1 MSTNKSYRSA
11 LIFLT
16 TLFFLWGFITV
27 LVDSLVPRLKDVFEM
42 SYAKT
47 VLVQFAFFTAFF
59 VVSVPAGALL
69 SKIGYRKGIVLGLII
84 MALGCLLF
92 YPAAEYRN
100 FNIFL
105 IGYFTLA
112 GGITVLQVAANPYV
126 ALLGSE
132 EDASSRLNL
141 SQAFNSLGTTIAP
154 IVGALF
160 LLSDSVKTSEEINL
174 LTALEKVDYY
184 SAEAATVQTPFLL
197 IAAFIGIL
205 ALIFAFLK
213 LPKVMQ
219 ESPKGGY
226 LSLLKNKLMLMG
238 ALGIFVYVG
247 AEVAIGSF
255 LVNYFSDMNLAVI
268 VMENEMMMNIAN
280 TIASVFNKTFSNSDP
295 KSLLGIFIIF
305 YWGGAMIGR
314 FIGAYLTKIMDAG
327 KVLSMFASLAILMI
341 LISIN
346 TQGLISMWSILAV
359 GLFNSIMFPTIFTL
373 TLEGLGDLKA
383 QASGLLCMAIVGG
396 AIIPFAFGSLIDG
409 FGFKKAFIL
418 TLICYGYI
426 MYYGRL
432 KKQESRLNF
441 KKKQIT
447 IYAHCIFTCFNY
459 SDVYCI
465 KKRYYTTS
473 YRKKT

>member
-1 MSTNKSYRSA
+1 MTTSTTNNSFKSA
-11 LIFLT
+11 FIFLT

-59 VVSVPAGALL
+59 VFSLPAGFIL
-69 SKIGYRKGIVLGLII
+69 SKIGYKKGIVFGLLT
-84 MALGCLLF
+84 MALGCILF

-100 FNIFL
+100 FSIFL
-105 IGYFTLA
+105 VGYFTLA

-132 EDASSRLNL
+132 EGASSRLNL

-154 IVGALF
+154 VVGALF
-160 LLSDSVKTSEEINL
+160 LLSDTVKSSTEIEL
-174 LTALEKVDYY
+174 LTETEKNNYY
-184 SAEAATVQTPFLL
+184 IAEAATVQTPFL
-197 IAAFIGIL
+197 FISIFIVIL
-205 ALIFAFLK
+205 ALVFLFIQ

-226 LSLLKNKLMLMG
+226 LSLLKNKLMLLG

-255 LVNYFSDMNLAVI
+255 LVNYFVDANLAGI
-268 VMENEMMMNIAN
+268 VADNEVMMQIAN
-280 TIASVFNKTFSNSDP
+280 TIASTFNKTFSDADS
-295 KSLLGIFIIF
+295 KSLLGIFVIF

-314 FIGAYLTKIMDAG
+314 FIGSYLTKIIAPG
-327 KVLSMFASLAILMI
+327 KVLSIFAFLAITMI
-341 LISIN
+341 FISIN
-346 TQGLISMWSILAV
+346 TSGLLSMWTILAV

-373 TLEGLGDLKA
+373 SLEGLGDLKA

-396 AIIPFAFGSLIDG
+396 AIVPFVFGSLIDE
-409 FGFKKAFIL
+409 FGFKVAFLL
-418 TLICYGYI
+418 TIVCYGYI
-426 MYYGRL
+426 LFYGRF
-432 KKQESRLNF
+432 KSKAKLN
-441 KKKQIT
+441 K
-447 IYAHCIFTCFNY
+447 N
-459 SDVYCI
+459 
-465 KKRYYTTS
+465 
-473 YRKKT
+473 

>member
-1 MSTNKSYRSA
+1 MKQTKSYQSSF
-11 LIFLT
+11 ISVT
-16 TLFFLWGFITV
+16 ILFFLWGFITV

-59 VVSVPAGALL
+59 VVSLPAGAILT
-69 SKIGYRKGIVLGLII
+69 KIGYKKGIVLGLII

-100 FNIFL
+100 FNVFL

-112 GGITVLQVAANPYV
+112 SGITVLQVAANPYV

-132 EDASSRLNL
+132 EGASSRLNL

-154 IVGALF
+154 VVGALF
-160 LLSDSVKTSEEINL
+160 LLSDSVKTSEEIDL
-174 LTALEKVDYY
+174 LNITDKANYY
-184 SAEAATVQTPFLL
+184 AAEAATVQVPFLL
-197 IAAFIGIL
+197 IATFIGIL
-205 ALIFAFLK
+205 ALIFSFIK
-213 LPKVMQ
+213 LPKVM
-219 ESPKGGY
+219 EDSPKGGY
-226 LSLLKNKLMLMG
+226 LALLKNKLMMLG

-255 LVNYFSDMNLAVI
+255 LVNYFDDMNLAVI
-268 VMENEMMMNIAN
+268 VAENNTMMSIAN
-280 TIASVFNKTFSNSDP
+280 TIASTFNKTFSNSDP

-314 FIGAYLTKIMDAG
+314 FIGAYLTKIMSPG
-327 KVLSMFASLAILMI
+327 RVLSIFASLAII
-341 LISIN
+341 LIIISIN
-346 TQGLISMWSILAV
+346 TIGLLSMWSILAV

-373 TLEGLGDLKA
+373 TLRGLGDLKA

-409 FGFKKAFIL
+409 FGFKTAFIL
-418 TLICYGYI
+418 TIVCYGYI
-426 MYYGRL
+426 LYYGM
-432 KKQESRLNF
+432 
-441 KKKQIT
+441 
-447 IYAHCIFTCFNY
+447 
-459 SDVYCI
+459 I
-465 KKRYYTTS
+465 KSVTK
-473 YRKKT
+473 

>member
-1 MSTNKSYRSA
+1 MSSNKSYKSA
-11 LIFLT
+11 LVFLT

-59 VVSVPAGALL
+59 VVSVPAGAIL
-69 SKIGYRKGIVLGLII
+69 SKIGYRKGIVLGLVV
-84 MALGCLLF
+84 MAIGCLFF

-100 FNIFL
+100 FNVFL
-105 IGYFTLA
+105 VGYFTLA
-112 GGITVLQVAANPYV
+112 GGITILQVAANPYV

-132 EDASSRLNL
+132 EGASSRLNL

-154 IVGALF
+154 VVGALF
-160 LLSDSVKTSEEINL
+160 LLSDSVKTSEEINTL
-174 LTALEKVDYY
+174 SAMEKVDYY
-184 SAEAATVQTPFLL
+184 AAEAATVQTPFLL
-197 IAAFIGIL
+197 IATFIGIL
-205 ALIFAFLK
+205 AVVFSFIK

-226 LSLLKNKLMLMG
+226 LSLLKNRLMLMG

-255 LVNYFSDMNLAVI
+255 LVNYFDDMNLAVI
-268 VMENEMMMNIAN
+268 VAENDTMMNIAN
-280 TIASVFNKTFSNSDP
+280 TIASTFNKTFSNSDP

-314 FIGAYLTKIMDAG
+314 FVGAYLTKIIAPG
-327 KVLSMFASLAILMI
+327 KVLSVFALLAILMI
-341 LISIN
+341 VVSIN
-346 TQGLISMWSILAV
+346 TQGLLSMWSILAV

-373 TLEGLGDLKA
+373 TLEGLGELKA

-396 AIIPFAFGSLIDG
+396 AIIPFVFGSLIDS
-409 FGFKKAFIL
+409 FGFKTAFIL

-426 MYYGRL
+426 VYFGKL
-432 KKQESRLNF
+432 KSNSLIEE
-441 KKKQIT
+441 
-447 IYAHCIFTCFNY
+447 
-459 SDVYCI
+459 
-465 KKRYYTTS
+465 
-473 YRKKT
+473 

>member
-1 MSTNKSYRSA
+1 MMTQSNKSYKNA
-11 LIFLT
+11 FIFLT

-59 VVSVPAGALL
+59 IVSVPAGMIL
-69 SKIGYRKGIVLGLII
+69 SKIGYKKGIVLGLVT
-84 MALGCLLF
+84 MAVGCLLF

-100 FNIFL
+100 FNFFL

-112 GGITVLQVAANPYV
+112 AGITVLQVAANPYV

-132 EDASSRLNL
+132 DGASSRLNL

-160 LLSDSVKTSEEINL
+160 LLSDTVKTSEEIEL
-174 LTALEKVDYY
+174 LTSTAKTNYY
-184 SAEAATVQTPFLL
+184 AAEAATVQTPFLFISGFIL
-197 IAAFIGIL
+197 VLAF
-205 ALIFAFLK
+205 IFAFIN
-213 LPKVMQ
+213 LPTVMQ
-219 ESPKGGY
+219 ESPTGGY
-226 LSLLKNKLMLMG
+226 LSLLKNKLMLLG
-238 ALGIFVYVG
+238 ALGIFLYVG

-255 LVNYFSDMNLAVI
+255 LVNYFSDMNLAAV
-268 VMENEMMMNIAN
+268 VAQNDTMMSIAN
-280 TIASVFNKTFSNSDP
+280 TIASVFNRTFSNSDL
-295 KSLLGIFIIF
+295 KSLLGIFVIF

-314 FIGAYLTKIMDAG
+314 FVGAYLTRIMAPG
-327 KVLSMFASLAILMI
+327 KVLGIFAFLAVAMI

-346 TQGLISMWSILAV
+346 TIGLISMWSILAV

-396 AIIPFAFGSLIDG
+396 AVVPFAFGGLIDN
-409 FGFKKAFIL
+409 FGFKTAFVL
-418 TLICYGYI
+418 TIACYGYI
-426 MYYGRL
+426 LYYGLLR
-432 KKQESRLNF
+432 
-441 KKKQIT
+441 
-447 IYAHCIFTCFNY
+447 A
-459 SDVYCI
+459 
-465 KKRYYTTS
+465 
-473 YRKKT
+473 KT

>member
-1 MSTNKSYRSA
+1 MSTSKNKSYKSA
-11 LIFLT
+11 FIFLT

-47 VLVQFAFFTAFF
+47 VLVQFAFFLAFF
-59 VVSVPAGALL
+59 VFSLPAGFIL
-69 SKIGYRKGIVLGLII
+69 SKIGYKKGIVLGLLT

-92 YPAAEYRN
+92 YPAASYRA
-100 FNIFL
+100 FPVFL

-112 GGITVLQVAANPYV
+112 GGITILQVAANPYV

-132 EDASSRLNL
+132 EGASSRLNL

-154 IVGALF
+154 VVGALF
-160 LLSDSVKTSEEINL
+160 LLSDSVKNSEEISL
-174 LTALEKVDYY
+174 LNEIEKTDYY
-184 SAEAATVQTPFLL
+184 MAEAATVQTPFLL
-197 IAAFIGIL
+197 IAFSIAIL
-205 ALIFAFLK
+205 ASIFAFIK
-213 LPKVMQ
+213 LPQVMQ

-226 LSLLKNKLMLMG
+226 ITLLKNKVLLMG

-255 LVNYFSDMNLAVI
+255 LVNYFSDMNLAAI
-268 VMENEMMMNIAN
+268 ITESEMMMQIAN
-280 TIASVFNKTFSNSDP
+280 TIASTFNKTFSGSDP
-295 KSLLGIFIIF
+295 KSLLGIFVIF

-314 FIGAYLTKIMDAG
+314 FVGAYLTTIMKPG
-327 KVLSMFASLAILMI
+327 KVLGIFALLAISMI

-346 TQGLISMWSILAV
+346 TTGLLSMWSILAV

-373 TLEGLGDLKA
+373 SLEGLGDLKA

-409 FGFKKAFIL
+409 FGFKTAFIL
-418 TLICYGYI
+418 TIICYGYI
-426 MYYGRL
+426 LFYGR
-432 KKQESRLNF
+432 F
-441 KKKQIT
+441 KANK
-447 IYAHCIFTCFNY
+447 
-459 SDVYCI
+459 V
-465 KKRYYTTS
+465 
-473 YRKKT
+473 

>member
-11 LIFLT
+11 FIFLT

-59 VVSVPAGALL
+59 VVSVPAGMIL
-69 SKIGYRKGIVLGLII
+69 SKIGYKKGIVLGLTI
-84 MALGCLLF
+84 MAIGCLLF
-92 YPAAEYRN
+92 YPAAEYRS
-100 FNIFL
+100 FGVFL
-105 IGYFTLA
+105 VGYFTLA

-132 EDASSRLNL
+132 DGASSRLNL

-154 IVGALF
+154 VVGALF
-160 LLSDSVKTSEEINL
+160 LLSDTVKTSEEINL
-174 LTALEKVDYY
+174 LNNIDKSNYY
-184 SAEAATVQTPFLL
+184 ASEAATVQTPFLL
-197 IAAFIGIL
+197 IASSIGVL
-205 ALIFAFLK
+205 ALIFAFIN

-226 LSLLKNKLMLMG
+226 FSLLKNKILMMG

-255 LVNYFSDMNLAVI
+255 LVNYFDDMSLAAI
-268 VMENEMMMNIAN
+268 VAENDAMMNIAN
-280 TIASVFNKTFSNSDP
+280 TIASTFNKTFSNSDP
-295 KSLLGIFIIF
+295 KSLLGIFVIF

-314 FIGAYLTKIMDAG
+314 FIGAYLTRIMSPG
-327 KVLSMFASLAILMI
+327 KVLAIFASLAITMI
-341 LISIN
+341 VISIS
-346 TQGLISMWSILAV
+346 TVGLISMWSILAV

-373 TLEGLGDLKA
+373 SLEGLGDLKA

-396 AIIPFAFGSLIDG
+396 AVIPFAFGGLIDG
-409 FGFKKAFIL
+409 FGFKTAFIL
-418 TLICYGYI
+418 TIVCYGYI
-426 MYYGRL
+426 LFYGRL
-432 KKQESRLNF
+432 KARK
-441 KKKQIT
+441 
-447 IYAHCIFTCFNY
+447 NY
-459 SDVYCI
+459 
-465 KKRYYTTS
+465 
-473 YRKKT
+473 

>member
-184 SAEAATVQTPFLL
+184 SAEAATVQTPFIL

-314 FIGAYLTKIMDAG
+314 FIGAYLTKIIDAG
-327 KVLSMFASLAILMI
+327 KVLSIFASLAILMI

-432 KKQESRLNF
+432 KSR
-441 KKKQIT
+441 K
-447 IYAHCIFTCFNY
+447 AA
-459 SDVYCI
+459 
-465 KKRYYTTS
+465 
-473 YRKKT
+473 

>member
-59 VVSVPAGALL
+59 VVSVPAGTLL

-100 FNIFL
+100 FTIFL
-105 IGYFTLA
+105 SGYFTLA

-174 LTALEKVDYY
+174 LTDLEKINYY

-205 ALIFAFLK
+205 ALIFAFIK

-219 ESPKGGY
+219 ESPKAGY

-418 TLICYGYI
+418 TVICYGYI
-426 MYYGRL
+426 MYYGKL
-432 KKQESRLNF
+432 KSR
-441 KKKQIT
+441 
-447 IYAHCIFTCFNY
+447 
-459 SDVYCI
+459 
-465 KKRYYTTS
+465 
-473 YRKKT
+473 KTA

>member
-1 MSTNKSYRSA
+1 MMKQTKSYRSSF
-11 LIFLT
+11 ISVT
-16 TLFFLWGFITV
+16 ILFFLWGFITV

-59 VVSVPAGALL
+59 VVSLPAGAILT
-69 SKIGYRKGIVLGLII
+69 KIGYKKGIVLGLII

-100 FNIFL
+100 FNVFL

-112 GGITVLQVAANPYV
+112 SGITVLQVAANPYV

-132 EDASSRLNL
+132 EGASSRLNL

-154 IVGALF
+154 VVGALF
-160 LLSDSVKTSEEINL
+160 LLSDSVKTSEEIDL
-174 LTALEKVDYY
+174 LNITDKANYY
-184 SAEAATVQTPFLL
+184 AAEAATVQVPFLL
-197 IAAFIGIL
+197 IATFIGIL
-205 ALIFAFLK
+205 ALIFSFIK
-213 LPKVMQ
+213 LPKVM
-219 ESPKGGY
+219 EDSPKGGY
-226 LSLLKNKLMLMG
+226 LALLKNKLMMLG

-255 LVNYFSDMNLAVI
+255 LVNYFDDMNLAVI
-268 VMENEMMMNIAN
+268 VAENNTMMSIAN
-280 TIASVFNKTFSNSDP
+280 TIASTFNKTFSNSDP

-314 FIGAYLTKIMDAG
+314 FIGAYLTKIMSPG
-327 KVLSMFASLAILMI
+327 RVLSIFASLAII
-341 LISIN
+341 LIIISIN
-346 TQGLISMWSILAV
+346 TVGLLSMWSILAV

-373 TLEGLGDLKA
+373 TLRGLGDLKA

-409 FGFKKAFIL
+409 FGFKTAFIL
-418 TLICYGYI
+418 TIVCYGYI
-426 MYYGRL
+426 LYYGM
-432 KKQESRLNF
+432 
-441 KKKQIT
+441 
-447 IYAHCIFTCFNY
+447 
-459 SDVYCI
+459 I
-465 KKRYYTTS
+465 KSGTK
-473 YRKKT
+473 

>member
-1 MSTNKSYRSA
+1 MMKQTKSYQSSF
-11 LIFLT
+11 ISVT
-16 TLFFLWGFITV
+16 ILFFLWGFITV

-59 VVSVPAGALL
+59 VVSLPAGAILT
-69 SKIGYRKGIVLGLII
+69 KIGYKKGIVLGLII

-100 FNIFL
+100 FNVFL

-112 GGITVLQVAANPYV
+112 SGITVLQVAANPYV

-132 EDASSRLNL
+132 EGASSRLNL

-154 IVGALF
+154 VVGALF
-160 LLSDSVKTSEEINL
+160 LLSDSVKTSEEIDL
-174 LTALEKVDYY
+174 LDITDKANYY
-184 SAEAATVQTPFLL
+184 AAEAATVQVPFLL
-197 IAAFIGIL
+197 IATFIGIL
-205 ALIFAFLK
+205 ALIFSFIK
-213 LPKVMQ
+213 LPKVM
-219 ESPKGGY
+219 EDSPKGGY
-226 LSLLKNKLMLMG
+226 LALLKNKLMMLG

-255 LVNYFSDMNLAVI
+255 LVNYFDDMNLAVI
-268 VMENEMMMNIAN
+268 VAENNTMMSIAN
-280 TIASVFNKTFSNSDP
+280 TIASTFNKTFSNSDP

-314 FIGAYLTKIMDAG
+314 FIGAYLTKIMSPG
-327 KVLSMFASLAILMI
+327 RVLSIFASLAII
-341 LISIN
+341 LIIISIN
-346 TQGLISMWSILAV
+346 TVGLLSMWSILAV

-373 TLEGLGDLKA
+373 TLRGLGDLKA

-409 FGFKKAFIL
+409 FGFKTAFIL
-418 TLICYGYI
+418 TIVCYGYI
-426 MYYGRL
+426 LYYGM
-432 KKQESRLNF
+432 
-441 KKKQIT
+441 
-447 IYAHCIFTCFNY
+447 
-459 SDVYCI
+459 I
-465 KKRYYTTS
+465 KSATK
-473 YRKKT
+473 

>member
-1 MSTNKSYRSA
+1 MSTNKSYKSA

-59 VVSVPAGALL
+59 VVSVPAGAIL

-92 YPAAEYRN
+92 YPAAEFRN
-100 FNIFL
+100 FTIFL

-132 EDASSRLNL
+132 EGASSRLNL

-154 IVGALF
+154 VVGALF
-160 LLSDSVKTSEEINL
+160 LLSDSVKTSEEINAL
-174 LTALEKVDYY
+174 STLEKVDYY
-184 SAEAATVQTPFLL
+184 AAEAATVQTPFLL
-197 IAAFIGIL
+197 IATFIGIL
-205 ALIFAFLK
+205 AVVFAFIK

-255 LVNYFSDMNLAVI
+255 LVNYFDDMNLAI
-268 VMENEMMMNIAN
+268 LIAENDTMMNIAN
-280 TIASVFNKTFSNSDP
+280 TIASTFNKSFSNSDP
-295 KSLLGIFIIF
+295 KSLIGIFIIF

-314 FIGAYLTKIMDAG
+314 FVGAYLTKIIPPG
-327 KVLSMFASLAILMI
+327 KVLSIFALLAILMI
-341 LISIN
+341 VISIN
-346 TQGLISMWSILAV
+346 TQGLLSMWSILAV

-396 AIIPFAFGSLIDG
+396 AIIPYLFGSLIDN
-409 FGFKKAFIL
+409 FGFKTAFIL

-432 KKQESRLNF
+432 KHMKAN
-441 KKKQIT
+441 
-447 IYAHCIFTCFNY
+447 
-459 SDVYCI
+459 
-465 KKRYYTTS
+465 
-473 YRKKT
+473 

>member
-1 MSTNKSYRSA
+1 MSQKKSYQSSF
-11 LIFLT
+11 ISVT
-16 TLFFLWGFITV
+16 ILFFLWGFITV
-27 LVDSLVPRLKDVFEM
+27 LVDSLVPRLKEVFEM

-59 VVSVPAGALL
+59 VISLPAGAILT
-69 SKIGYRKGIVLGLII
+69 KIGYKKGIVLGLVI
-84 MALGCLLF
+84 MAIGCLLF

-100 FNIFL
+100 FNVFL
-105 IGYFTLA
+105 VGYFTLA

-132 EDASSRLNL
+132 DGASSRLNL

-154 IVGALF
+154 VVGALF

-174 LTALEKVDYY
+174 LNNTDKASYY
-184 SAEAATVQTPFLL
+184 AAEAATVQTPFLF

-205 ALIFAFLK
+205 ALTFSFIK
-213 LPKVMQ
+213 LPKVME

-226 LSLLKNKLMLMG
+226 LALLKNKMMMLG

-247 AEVAIGSF
+247 AEVAIGGF
-255 LVNYFSDMNLAVI
+255 LVNYFDDMNLAVI
-268 VMENEMMMNIAN
+268 IAENQTMMNIAN
-280 TIASVFNKTFSNSDP
+280 TIASTFNKTFSNSDP

-314 FIGAYLTKIMDAG
+314 FIGAYLTKIMSPG
-327 KVLSMFASLAILMI
+327 RVLSIFALLAIVLI
-341 LISIN
+341 VISIN
-346 TQGLISMWSILAV
+346 TVGLVSMWSILAV

-409 FGFKKAFIL
+409 FGFKTAFIL
-418 TLICYGYI
+418 TMICYGYI
-426 MYYGRL
+426 LYYGVI
-432 KKQESRLNF
+432 KTSK
-441 KKKQIT
+441 T
-447 IYAHCIFTCFNY
+447 I
-459 SDVYCI
+459 
-465 KKRYYTTS
+465 K
-473 YRKKT
+473 

>member
-59 VVSVPAGALL
+59 VVSVPAGTLL

-100 FNIFL
+100 FNVFL

-174 LTALEKVDYY
+174 LTDLEKVDYY

-205 ALIFAFLK
+205 ALIFAFIK

-432 KKQESRLNF
+432 K
-441 KKKQIT
+441 
-447 IYAHCIFTCFNY
+447 
-459 SDVYCI
+459 I
-465 KKRYYTTS
+465 KKTA
-473 YRKKT
+473 

>member
-100 FNIFL
+100 FNVFL

-174 LTALEKVDYY
+174 LTDLDKINYY

-205 ALIFAFLK
+205 ALIFAFIK

-418 TLICYGYI
+418 TVICYGYI

-432 KKQESRLNF
+432 KNRK
-441 KKKQIT
+441 
-447 IYAHCIFTCFNY
+447 
-459 SDVYCI
+459 
-465 KKRYYTTS
+465 TS
-473 YRKKT
+473 